1 MREYSKAL
9 EALQAA
15 TSADTAHAHAQE
27 IQAQEF
33 KTQQALFNQRAGE
46 TEEQTLER
54 AMKDPEVAVSIP
66 RRSLPIVVV
75 LNRYSLQQIMG
86 DPVMQSILQQAQGNP
101 GALQDHMK
109 NPVVRQKIMKLINA
123 GIIKTR

>member
-15 TSADTAHAHAQE
+15 SSVDTANAHAQE

-33 KTQQALFNQRAGE
+33 KIQQALFTQRADE

-54 AMKDPEVAVSIP
+54 AMKDPEVAVSLI
-66 RRSLPIVVV
+66 RSCYIIVVV
-75 LNRYSLQQIMG
+75 FN
-86 DPVMQSILQQAQGNP
+86 
-101 GALQDHMK
+101 
-109 NPVVRQKIMKLINA
+109 QKFLCSKSWA
-123 GIIKTR
+123 TP